1 MEKQVE
7 AAAEFERIL
16 GVYPDYSNA
25 MWYLAAIKASEDDT
39 DGALALLRRVQA
51 LNPDNEVVAESIT
64 NLESGGS
71 TPAVPDPIEGD
82 QADVVQPDTEAPV
95 VTP

>member
-1 MEKQVE
+1 
-7 AAAEFERIL
+7 
-16 GVYPDYSNA
+16 
-25 MWYLAAIKASEDDT
+25 LAAIKASEDDT